1 MRLVL
6 LLFGF
11 LSGNWIYAQSNYA
24 VSLDGANDY
33 VSLPGS
39 VAVSQL
45 NTFTVE
51 AWVKWNGTG
60 NGCIYSETQVGDNAP
75 MFSIIP
81 RAEDGGGIELT
92 FRDNAYTGL
101 LLQPAV
107 GVVASN
113 KWVHVAV
120 VRTSAT
126 TMRVYVNGQ
135 LTDDAS
141 FTAPAA
147 WTPTAVNSGVRTRVA
162 STDFFGGQIDDLR
175 IWTVARTQ
183 AQIKEGMFAK
193 NLPDNSTGLQARYRF
208 NEGSGTTAASSST
221 NTSGITGTLQNG
233 PTWVSSP
240 VQYGKNALQCGLITN
255 LLTAPVLTTATTNVT
270 MEAWVYHNGDKNT
283 DHLLMSNGGV
293 NTSGYSFFIN
303 TGRVMVLLLGGKG
316 VYNTGVSVPT
326 NQWCHFA
333 LVISTTGCTLYRN
346 GVQVYTNSI
355 IPTTPA
361 GSFVIG
367 GNPGQGQPYDG
378 MVDEVRIWNVAR
390 TQAEIQAGMAAEID
404 PATPGLV
411 SYYTFNQG
419 IADGNNSGLT
429 TVIDMAGNKNATLSN
444 FVMTGSASNFRQ
456 QSSGLI
462 TLPVNWLSFTARAQS
477 QDVLLQWSTAQEQDS
492 KEFVAEHSADGVNW
506 TDLGSVDGAGNSNTV
521 KNYTYRHTTPLSG
534 RNYYRIRQT
543 DFNNVST
550 YSAVRTVI
558 MTASIKPVKILSNPV
573 VNNVLQLQVN
583 TSTIQQLSLYT
594 ADGRLLW
601 SRQLAGGTHSI
612 DVSALHSGVYML
624 KTGTQSERLLVR

>member
-1 MRLVL
+1 MRSVL
-6 LLFGF
+6 LCIGFF
-11 LSGNWIYAQSNYA
+11 LSNFIQAQSNYA
-24 VSLDGANDY
+24 VSLDGVNDY

-39 VAVSQL
+39 IAVSQL
-45 NTFTVE
+45 NNFTVE

-81 RAEDGGGIELT
+81 RSGDGGGIELT

-113 KWVHVAV
+113 KWVHIAV

-147 WTPTAVNSGVRTRVA
+147 WTPTAVNAGVRIRSA
-162 STDFFGGQIDDLR
+162 STDFFNGQIEDLR

-221 NTSGITGTLQNG
+221 NTSGINGTLTNG

-240 VQYGKNALQCGLITN
+240 VQYGSNALQCALSTN
-255 LLTAPVLTTATTNVT
+255 LLTAPIITTATTNVT
-270 MEAWVYHNGDKNT
+270 MEAWIYHNGGTNT
-283 DHLLMSNGGV
+283 DHMLMSNGGV

-303 TGRVMVLLLGGKG
+303 AGRVMVLLLGGKG

-355 IPTTPA
+355 IPTTPM

-411 SYYTFNQG
+411 GYYTFNQG
-419 IADGNNSGLT
+419 VADGDNTGLT
-429 TVIDMAGNKNATLSN
+429 TVIDMTGNKNATLSN

-456 QSSGLI
+456 QSNGLI

-477 QDVLLQWSTAQEQDS
+477 PDVLLQWSTAQEQDS
-492 KEFVAEHSADGVNW
+492 KEFVVQHSADGINW

-521 KNYTYRHTTPLSG
+521 KNYTYRHTSPLSG

-543 DFNNVST
+543 DFNNVSS
-550 YSAVRTVI
+550 YSPVRTILV
-558 MTASIKPVKILSNPV
+558 TAGIKPVKLLNNPV
-573 VNNVLQLQVN
+573 VNSTLQLQVN
-583 TSTIQQLSLYT
+583 ASTTQQVSFYT
-594 ADGRLLW
+594 VDGRLLW
-601 SRQLAGGTHSI
+601 TRQLAGGTHSI
-612 DVSALHSGVYML
+612 DISALQSGVYML
-624 KTGTQSERLLVR
+624 KTGTQSERVLVR